1 MRVTPIAAAS
11 AISFGVRPGQVPR
24 IYRVASRMEKGG
36 VTTFVHPETVA
47 ASHMEHAVQLYCTKH
62 ELVRPTK
69 YGNWLWRAYK
79 HGVPYL
85 IRCDSAASGAE
96 RNRV

>member
-1 MRVTPIAAAS
+1 MRVTPVAAAAS
-11 AISFGVRPGQVPR
+11 IAFSPR
-24 IYRVASRMEKGG
+24 RDEHKVYRVASRMEKGG
-36 VTTFVHPETVA
+36 NATFGDPETVVA
-47 ASHMEHAVQLYCTKH
+47 GYMDRAVQLYCVKH